1 VLLICTYV
9 VLNLISVHPKSD
21 LEPHVIDGERRKVH
35 AKGEDC
41 LVSVDCTDSQ
51 LDNLTSY
58 LSPDLLIQC
67 LGGWF
72 SCKINRAGLRKEVG
86 LSGLEKG
93 ILRIFSTTCRM
104 AMKLGSFSS

>member
-1 VLLICTYV
+1 MLLICTYV
-9 VLNLISVHPKSD
+9 VLNLISVHPRSD

-58 LSPDLLIQC
+58 LSPAMVVLAYR
-67 LGGWF
+67 
-72 SCKINRAGLRKEVG
+72 INRSGLRYEVG
-86 LSGLEKG
+86 LSGLE
-93 ILRIFSTTCRM
+93 
-104 AMKLGSFSS
+104 